1 MPLSTIAYPQWET
14 QKEQR
19 DKHRSY
25 PDLMTGNLQRDGAA
39 VPPTQEL
46 GTQRKVGAERP
57 TNRKTLI
64 KTLELK
70 DKERIQRQLGS
81 RLLESPTQG

>member
-1 MPLSTIAYPQWET
+1 MPNGRPRRSRER
-14 QKEQR
+14 E
-19 DKHRSY
+19 KHRSY
-25 PDLMTGNLQRDGAA
+25 PDLMTGNLQREQAA

-70 DKERIQRQLGS
+70 DKGRILKAGRENGS
-81 RLLESPTQG
+81 

>member
-1 MPLSTIAYPQWET
+1 MPNGRPRRSRER
-14 QKEQR
+14 E
-19 DKHRSY
+19 KHRSY
-25 PDLMTGNLQRDGAA
+25 PDLMTGNLQREQAA
-39 VPPTQEL
+39 VHPTQEL

-70 DKERIQRQLGS
+70 DKETTQRQLETDGS
-81 RLLESPTQG
+81 